1 MHQGQAIENIGEWIM
16 HYGKIPVVE
25 YKKYAA
31 DFNPTQYDPE
41 AWVLMAKDAGM
52 KYIVITAKHHDG
64 FALFDTEVSDWNIV
78 EATPYGKDILKPL
91 AAAARK
97 HGIKLGFYYSQAQD
111 WVHPGGS
118 TWEGRWD
125 PAQEGDMD
133 RYLQQI
139 AVPQIKELFTNYGE
153 ISVLWWDTPIDMTP
167 ERARLFDDVV
177 DLQPGIIMNNR
188 LIYCLLYT
196 SDAADEV

>member
-1 MHQGQAIENIGEWIM
+1 MIQRHGYSW
-16 HYGKIPVVE
+16 PS
-25 YKKYAA
+25 
-31 DFNPTQYDPE
+31 
-41 AWVLMAKDAGM
+41 DAGM

-78 EATPYGKDILKPL
+78 EATPYGKDVLKPL

-125 PAQEGDMD
+125 PQEGD
-133 RYLQQI
+133 
-139 AVPQIKELFTNYGE
+139 GE
-153 ISVLWWDTPIDMTP
+153 YIRNKSPASRLKSFLPTTWRDLGSLWTIGQGDNGARTPI
-167 ERARLFDDVV
+167 R
-177 DLQPGIIMNNR
+177 
-188 LIYCLLYT
+188 
-196 SDAADEV
+196 